1 MNILYQQATSS
12 VELCYEV
19 KKSKFITRIHPIT
32 NKEDALQYLHKAKQD
47 YPDARHHCWAYLLGA
62 PSQPQT
68 QAFNDDGE
76 PSGTAGKPIL
86 NVLNHGVVGD
96 VMVIVIRYFG
106 GIKLG
111 AGGLVRAYSSST
123 QEAMNILPTKAKIA
137 VFTAQLEMNFSLEN
151 KCRHF
156 LKNHHGDVLQ
166 QDFSDVLQLK
176 VELPTTEKQNL
187 EGFCQRLSIKISN
200 TDH

>member
-1 MNILYQQATSS
+1 MNHNYYTPDGSTQIL
-12 VELCYEV
+12 YEV
-19 KKSKFITRIHPIT
+19 KKSKFIARIG
-32 NKEDALQYLHKAKQD
+32 KAADRAEAMALLAQAKQD

-76 PSGTAGKPIL
+76 PTGTAGKPIL

-96 VMVIVIRYFG
+96 VMVIVTRYFG

-111 AGGLVRAYSSST
+111 AGGLVRAYSSAT
-123 QEAMNILPTKAKIA
+123 QGAMNILPTKAKIA
-137 VFTAQLEMNFSLEN
+137 VFSAQLEMNFSLEN

-156 LKNHHGDVLQ
+156 LKCHHGSVLQ
-166 QDFSDVLQLK
+166 QDFSDALQLK
-176 VELPTTEKQNL
+176 IELPTTEKQNL